1 MSFFF
6 LMIWNAYFVVY
17 QHGFSKKFIE
27 FSNSLKRKILK
38 KRTNFEKKD
47 KN

>member
-1 MSFFF
+1 
-6 LMIWNAYFVVY
+6 MIWNAYFVVY
-17 QHGFSKKFIE
+17 QQDFSKKFMK
-27 FSNSLKRKILK
+27 FSNSLKRKIKILK